1 MSRNL
6 FFVFLF
12 ATVVLQSCQKGDNPF
27 RNRDNYRFQPI
38 GVPELPQQVS
48 SHAKATFPSATLLSA
63 GKNDQLGYEVKLT
76 NQWDMYY
83 TPQGVFVF
91 KNNDNDFDQAIPV
104 SSLPK
109 AITDYISANFPGRT
123 IVWAEIDDDEYEV
136 YLSDGTEVYFDRR
149 GRFLEVDRDRDAI
162 NPANLPQNI
171 LSYISTNF
179 PNATIIEAELD
190 DNYYEVELNNGM
202 ELYFDAQGNFLGSEV
217 DDRPVAVGDLPA
229 AITQYVS
236 QNYPNQTI
244 VSAEIDDNMYELEL
258 SNGVELYFDLSG
270 NFLYA
275 D

>member
-1 MSRNL
+1 MSRNIL
-6 FFVFLF
+6 FVFLF
-12 ATVVLQSCQKGDNPF
+12 ATLLLQACSKGDNPF
-27 RNRDNYRFQPI
+27 RNRDAYRYQPI

-48 SHAKATFPSATLLSA
+48 SHARATFPTATLLSA
-63 GKNDQLGYEVKLT
+63 GQNAQLGYEVKLT

-83 TPQGVFVF
+83 SPEGVFIF

-104 SSLPK
+104 SSLPQS
-109 AITDYISANFPGRT
+109 ITDYIAANFAGRT

-136 YLSDGTEVYFDRR
+136 YLNDGTEVSFDRR

-162 NPANLPQNI
+162 DPANLPQNI
-171 LSYISTNF
+171 RDYISTNF
-179 PNATIIEAELD
+179 PSATIIKAELD
-190 DNYYEVELNNGM
+190 DNFYELELSNGM

-236 QNYPNQTI
+236 QNYPNLTI
-244 VSAEIDDNMYELEL
+244 VSAEIDDNMYEIEL
-258 SNGVELYFDLSG
+258 SNGLELYFDLNG
-270 NFLYA
+270 NFLFA

>member
-6 FFVFLF
+6 FFVFLL
-12 ATVVLQSCQKGDNPF
+12 AAVLLQSCQKGDNPF
-27 RNRDNYRFQPI
+27 RNRDEYRFQPI
-38 GVPELPQQVS
+38 AVSEIPQQVS
-48 SHAKATFPSATLLSA
+48 SHAKATFPTATLLSA
-63 GKNDQLGYEVKLT
+63 GKNDQLGYEVKL
-76 NQWDMYY
+76 NNRWDMYY
-83 TPQGVFVF
+83 TPQGGFVF
-91 KNNDNDFDQAIPV
+91 KNNDDDNDQAIPV
-104 SSLPK
+104 SSLPRE
-109 AITDYISANFPGRT
+109 ITDYIATNFAGRT

-136 YLSDGTEVYFDRR
+136 YLSDGTEVSFDRR

-179 PNATIIEAELD
+179 PNATIIKAELD
-190 DNYYEVELNNGM
+190 DNFYEVELDNGM

-217 DDRPVAVGDLPA
+217 DDRTIAISDLPA
-229 AITQYVS
+229 TITQYVN
-236 QNYPNQTI
+236 QNYPNLTI

-258 SNGVELYFDLSG
+258 SNGVELYFDLNG

>member
-1 MSRNL
+1 M
-6 FFVFLF
+6 
-12 ATVVLQSCQKGDNPF
+12 LQSCHKGDHHFHNH
-27 RNRDNYRFQPI
+27 DNYRFQPI

-83 TPQGVFVF
+83 TPQGTFVF
-91 KNNDNDFDQAIPV
+91 KNNDNDFDQPIPV
-104 SSLPK
+104 SSLPNE
-109 AITDYISANFPGRT
+109 ITNYISANFPGLT
-123 IVWAEIDDDEYEV
+123 IVWAEIDEDEYEV

-162 NPANLPQNI
+162 NLANLPQNI
-171 LSYISTNF
+171 LSYINTNY
-179 PNATIIEAELD
+179 PNDSIVEAELD
-190 DNYYEVELNNGM
+190 DNFYEVELSSGT

-217 DDRPVAVGDLPA
+217 DDRPVAIGDLPT

>member
-1 MSRNL
+1 M
-6 FFVFLF
+6 
-12 ATVVLQSCQKGDNPF
+12 LQSCQKGDNPF

-38 GVPELPQQVS
+38 GVPELPQQVR
-48 SHAKATFPSATLLSA
+48 SHAAATFPTASVLSA
-63 GKNDQLGYEVKLT
+63 GQNAQLGYEVKLN

-83 TPQGVFVF
+83 SPQGVFIF

-104 SSLPK
+104 SSLPRE
-109 AITDYISANFPGRT
+109 ITDYISANFPGRT

-179 PNATIIEAELD
+179 PNATIIKAELD

-217 DDRPVAVGDLPA
+217 DDRPVAIGDLPT

-244 VSAEIDDNMYELEL
+244 VSAEIDDNMYELKL
-258 SNGVELYFDLSG
+258 SNSVELYFDLSG

>member
-1 MSRNL
+1 MSRK
-6 FFVFLF
+6 FLYVSLLV
-12 ATVVLQSCQKGDNPF
+12 AVMLQACSKENPF
-27 RNRDNYRFQPI
+27 RQRDDFRFAP
-38 GVPELPQQVS
+38 VALNSLPQQIAT
-48 SHAKATFPSATLLSA
+48 HAATTFPTATLVNA
-63 GKNDQLGYEVKLT
+63 GRNDQLGFEIKLS
-76 NQWDMYY
+76 NQWELYY
-83 TPQGVFVF
+83 SLNGDFLF
-91 KNNDNDFDQAIPV
+91 KDNDRSDDQPIPLN
-104 SSLPK
+104 SLPQSIIDHI
-109 AITDYISANFPGRT
+109 ATNFSGRT

-179 PNATIIEAELD
+179 PNATIIKAELD
-190 DNYYEVELNNGM
+190 DNFYEVELNNGM

-217 DDRPVAVGDLPA
+217 DDRPVAIGDLPA

-244 VSAEIDDNMYELEL
+244 VSAEIDDNRYELEL
-258 SNGVELYFDLSG
+258 SNGVELYFDLNG

>member
-6 FFVFLF
+6 FFVFLL
-12 ATVVLQSCQKGDNPF
+12 AAVMLQSCQKGDNPF

-38 GVPELPQQVS
+38 GVPELPQQVR
-48 SHAKATFPSATLLSA
+48 SHAAATFPTASVLSA
-63 GKNDQLGYEVKLT
+63 GQNAQLGYEVKLN

-83 TPQGVFVF
+83 SPQGVFIF

-104 SSLPK
+104 SSLPRE
-109 AITDYISANFPGRT
+109 ITDYISANFPGLT

-149 GRFLEVDRDRDAI
+149 GRFIEADRDRDAI

-179 PNATIIEAELD
+179 PNATIIKAELD
-190 DNYYEVELNNGM
+190 DNFYEVELNNGM

-217 DDRPVAVGDLPA
+217 DDRPIAVGDLPA

>member
-1 MSRNL
+1 MSRNF

-12 ATVVLQSCQKGDNPF
+12 AAILLQACHRGDDPF
-27 RNRDNYRFQPI
+27 RKRDEFRFQPI
-38 GVPELPQQVS
+38 GVPELPQQVR
-48 SHAKATFPSATLLSA
+48 SHAASSFPTASVLSA
-63 GKNDQLGYEVKLT
+63 GQNTLLGYEVKLN
-76 NQWDMYY
+76 NQWDLYY
-83 TPQGVFVF
+83 NPQGVFVF
-91 KNNDNDFDQAIPV
+91 KNNDNDFDQAIPL

-109 AITDYISANFPGRT
+109 VITDYISANYAGRT

-149 GRFLEVDRDRDAI
+149 GRFIEADRDRDAI

-171 LSYISTNF
+171 LSYISTNY
-179 PNATIIEAELD
+179 PNDSIIQAELD
-190 DNYYEVELNNGM
+190 DNFYEVKLSSGT

-217 DDRPVAVGDLPA
+217 DDRPIAVGDLPA
-229 AITQYVS
+229 VITQYVS
-236 QNYPNQTI
+236 QNYPSQTI